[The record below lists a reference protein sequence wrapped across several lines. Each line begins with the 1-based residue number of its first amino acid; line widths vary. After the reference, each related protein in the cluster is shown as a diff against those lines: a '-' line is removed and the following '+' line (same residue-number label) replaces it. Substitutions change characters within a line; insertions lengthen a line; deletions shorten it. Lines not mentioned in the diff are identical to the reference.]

1 MCCLTLHITTWMTK
15 GPCFSR
21 KNIPKKKLAKKKCS
35 RSDHLA
41 HNPASNC
48 GQKWM
53 PGKECK
59 NRAGKGYFSIILSFQ
74 WFLTQ
79 KLPALEK
86 PCPLFQ
92 KPTPLS
98 FLQNV
103 KPAMS
108 LTVWTFCFLRQSSRI
123 TCKCSLTKLFPYR
136 AGFPPATLLAVRTW
150 CWQAEPSYLH
160 CCL

>member
-1 MCCLTLHITTWMTK
+1 MTK

-21 KNIPKKKLAKKKCS
+21 KNIPKKKIEKKCS

-53 PGKECK
+53 PEKECR
-59 NRAGKGYFSIILSFQ
+59 NRARKGYFSIILSFQ
-74 WFLTQ
+74 GFLTH

-92 KPTPLS
+92 KTHPSVPS
-98 FLQNV
+98 SECKVSNE
-103 KPAMS
+103 PNS
-108 LTVWTFCFLRQSSRI
+108 LALCFLKQSSRI
-123 TCKCSLTKLFPYR
+123 TCKCAPTKVFPYE
-136 AGFPPATLLAVRTW
+136 AGFPPATLLAIRT
-150 CWQAEPSYLH
+150 
-160 CCL
+160 